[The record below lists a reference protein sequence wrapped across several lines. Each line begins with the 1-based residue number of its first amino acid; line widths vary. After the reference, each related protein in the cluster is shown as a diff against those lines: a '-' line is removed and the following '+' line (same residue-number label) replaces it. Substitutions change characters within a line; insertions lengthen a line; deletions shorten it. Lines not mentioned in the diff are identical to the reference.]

1 MRIVHS
7 LDELLELPREPG
19 VNGFRARQSLRL
31 EIPRIASD
39 ASTLAQDSLNTLQE
53 RCGSV
58 AASGVMFLAL
68 VAGVFKVFDRNPTLL
83 SWQALSEL
91 AAVLLI
97 SFGLGALA
105 KIVALAFT
113 RWQFARRC
121 KEHYE
126 RLSRLVQGSAAH

>member
-19 VNGFRARQSLRL
+19 VNGFRAREPLRL

-39 ASTLAQDSLNTLQE
+39 VSTQAQDSLNRLQE
-53 RCGSV
+53 RCGSL

-68 VAGVFKVFDRNPTLL
+68 VVGVFKVFHRNPTLL

-91 AAVLLI
+91 VAVLLI
-97 SFGLGALA
+97 SFFLGAFA
-105 KIVALAFT
+105 KMIALAFT

-121 KEHYE
+121 KELYE
-126 RLSRLVQGSAAH
+126 KLSQLVQAPAAH

>member
-19 VNGFRARQSLRL
+19 VNGFRAREPLRL

-39 ASTLAQDSLNTLQE
+39 VSTLAQDSLNSLQE
-53 RCGSV
+53 RCGSL

-68 VAGVFKVFDRNPTLL
+68 VAGVFKVFHRNPTLL

-91 AAVLLI
+91 AAVLVI

-105 KIVALAFT
+105 KMVALAIT

-121 KEHYE
+121 KELYE
-126 RLSRLVQGSAAH
+126 KLSRLVQGPAAD